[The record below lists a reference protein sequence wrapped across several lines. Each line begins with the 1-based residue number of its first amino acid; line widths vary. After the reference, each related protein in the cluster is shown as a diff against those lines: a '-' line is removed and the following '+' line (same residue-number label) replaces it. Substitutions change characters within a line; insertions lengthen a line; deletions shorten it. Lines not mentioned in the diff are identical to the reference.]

1 MMSNKHWHVGII
13 GLGGIG
19 DYHMNNLAKITNTS
33 VAAICDVNANAVEQ
47 VGERL
52 QLPAE
57 KRYTDYRA
65 IIADPDID
73 FIISGVSNKFH
84 CDILKTAIACGK
96 PIFSEKPFT
105 RTMEEADDLLRLY
118 EANPIPCMIGFSYRY
133 RPCFQ
138 YVKQLVTDGALG
150 RIRHIAAH
158 YLQEENAPMFN
169 KEYTWRFNKEMA
181 GSGILADIGS
191 HMVDAAR
198 FFVGEFTQVSGMMT
212 TFTDRR
218 LDKRTGEYAEVDVD
232 DFTGFQ
238 CVLEGGVMGSFYTH
252 KNAIGT
258 GNQFNVTLF
267 GDLGTVRMSVEK
279 PNEVHLT
286 LRSGEN
292 LQLTESV
299 IHLDEKSVKP
309 MLQDFVDYLEQKNST
324 SLPTIID
331 GYRNQQVLQA
341 IIDSAQDGV
350 TRSLSHVS
358 NVKREELV

>member
-1 MMSNKHWHVGII
+1 MNRREWKAGII

-19 DYHMNNLAKITNTS
+19 DYHMNHLAKVENVQI
-33 VAAICDVNANAVEQ
+33 AAICDVNAKAVEQ
-47 VGERL
+47 VGDRL
-52 QLPAE
+52 QVPVE
-57 KRYTDYRA
+57 KRYSDFTA

-73 FIISGVSNKFH
+73 FLISGVSNQFH
-84 CDILKTAIACGK
+84 ADILKTAIACGK

-105 RTMEEADDLLRLY
+105 RTMEEADELAKLY
-118 EANPIPCMIGFSYRY
+118 EHNPIPCMIGFSYRY

-138 YVKQLVTDGALG
+138 YVKQLVAEGTLG

-169 KEYTWRFNKEMA
+169 KPYTWRFSQAMA

-198 FFVGEFTQVSGMMT
+198 FFVGEFVQVSGLMS
-212 TFTDRR
+212 TFIDRR
-218 LDKRTGEYAEVDVD
+218 PDVRTGELREVDVD
-232 DFTGFQ
+232 DFTSFQ
-238 CVLEGGVMGSFYTH
+238 CILEGGVMGSFYTH

-267 GDLGTVRMSVEK
+267 GDLGTVRIAVER

-286 LRSGEN
+286 LRAGDN
-292 LQLTESV
+292 HQLTETC
-299 IHLDEKSVKP
+299 IHLDGNTFKG
-309 MLQDFVDYLEQKNST
+309 MLQDFVDYLEQKGT
-324 SLPTIID
+324 TTVPTLMD

-341 IIDSAQDGV
+341 IIDSAKDGMAR
-350 TRSLSHVS
+350 TLHTDL
-358 NVKREELV
+358 NLKEGLV

>member
-1 MMSNKHWHVGII
+1 MTTKQWRVGII

-19 DYHMNNLAKITNTS
+19 DYHMNNLAKIGNTT
-33 VAAICDVNANAVEQ
+33 VAAICDVNAKAVEQ
-47 VGERL
+47 AGNRL
-52 QLPAE
+52 NLPAE
-57 KRYTDYRA
+57 KRYSDFKA

-73 FIISGVSNKFH
+73 FLISGVSNKFH
-84 CDILKTAIACGK
+84 YDILKCAIEHRK

-105 RTMEEADDLLRLY
+105 RTMEEADELLSLY
-118 EANPIPCMIGFSYRY
+118 EQNPIPCMIGFSYRY

-138 YVKQLVTDGALG
+138 YVKQLVTDGSLG
-150 RIRHIAAH
+150 QIRHIAAH

-169 KEYTWRFNKEMA
+169 KEYTWRFNKDMA

-232 DFTGFQ
+232 DFTSFQ
-238 CVLEGGVMGSFYTH
+238 SVLEGGVMGSFYTH

-267 GDLGTVRMSVEK
+267 GDLGTARISVEK

-286 LRSGEN
+286 LRSGDN

-299 IHLDEKSVKP
+299 IHLDEKTIKP
-309 MLQDFVDYLEQKNST
+309 MLQDFVDYLDHLDT
-324 SLPTIID
+324 PTFPTLMD

-350 TRSLSHVS
+350 TRRL
-358 NVKREELV
+358 

>member
-1 MMSNKHWHVGII
+1 MTNKQWQAGII

-19 DYHMNNLAKITNTS
+19 DYHMNNLAKIANTT
-33 VAAICDVNANAVEQ
+33 VAAICDVNVKAVEQ
-47 VGERL
+47 VGDRL
-52 QLPAE
+52 NLPTE
-57 KRYTDYRA
+57 KRYSDYKA

-84 CDILKTAIACGK
+84 YDILKCAIEYGK

-105 RTMEEADDLLRLY
+105 RTMEEADELVALY
-118 EANPIPCMIGFSYRY
+118 EQNPISCMIGFSYRY

-138 YVKQLVTDGALG
+138 YVKQLVTEGALG

-169 KEYTWRFNKEMA
+169 KEYTWRFNKDMA

-198 FFVGEFTQVSGMMT
+198 FFVGEFTQVSGMMS
-212 TFTDRR
+212 TFIDRR
-218 LDKRTGEYAEVDVD
+218 MDKRTGEYAQVDVD

-267 GDLGTVRMSVEK
+267 GDLGTVRISVEA

-286 LRSGEN
+286 LRTGEN
-292 LQLTESV
+292 LQLTETV
-299 IHLDEKSVKP
+299 IHLDQKSAKP
-309 MLQDFVDYLEQKNST
+309 MLQDFVDYLVHEKSDL
-324 SLPTIID
+324 LPTIMD

-341 IIDSAQDGV
+341 IIDSAKDGV
-350 TRSLSHVS
+350 TRSL
-358 NVKREELV
+358 

>member
-1 MMSNKHWHVGII
+1 MNKDIWNVGII

-19 DYHMNNLAKITNTS
+19 DYHMNHLSRIANTR
-33 VAAICDVNANAVEQ
+33 VAAICDVNTKAVQE
-47 VGERL
+47 VGDRL
-52 QLPAE
+52 NLSAE
-57 KRYTDYRA
+57 KRYSDYKA
-65 IIADPDID
+65 IIADTDVD

-84 CDILKTAIACGK
+84 YDILKYAIECGK

-105 RTMEEADDLLRLY
+105 RTMEEADELLSLY
-118 EANPIPCMIGFSYRY
+118 EKNPIPCMIGFSYRY

-138 YVKQLVTDGALG
+138 YVKQLVEKGTLG

-198 FFVGEFTQVSGMMT
+198 FFVGEFTSVAGMMS
-212 TFTDRR
+212 TFIDHRR
-218 LDKRTGEYAEVDVD
+218 DPRTNQLVEVDVD
-232 DFTGFQ
+232 DFAGFQ
-238 CVLEGGVMGSFYTH
+238 CVLEGGVMGTFYTH

-258 GNQFNVTLF
+258 KNQFQVTLF
-267 GDLGTVRMSVEK
+267 GDLGTVRISVEQ

-286 LRSGEN
+286 VREGEK
-292 LQLTESV
+292 LELTEKV
-299 IHLDEKSVKP
+299 IHLDEKTMKP
-309 MLQDFVDYLEQKNST
+309 MLQDFVDYLEQANST
-324 SLPTIID
+324 LLPTILD

-341 IIDSAQDGV
+341 IIDSAKDGV
-350 TRSLSHVS
+350 TRTI
-358 NVKREELV
+358 

>member
-1 MMSNKHWHVGII
+1 MNNKKWNVGII
-13 GLGGIG
+13 GVGGMGASHVNSFSNI
-19 DYHMNNLAKITNTS
+19 ANTR
-33 VAAICDVNANAVEQ
+33 VAAICDVNAKAAQQ
-47 VGERL
+47 VGDRL
-52 QLPAE
+52 NLPAE
-57 KRYTDYRA
+57 KRYSDFKA
-65 IIADPDID
+65 MIADPEVDSIV
-73 FIISGVSNKFH
+73 SGVLNKFH
-84 CDILKTAIACGK
+84 YDILKCAIEYGK

-105 RTMEEADDLLRLY
+105 RTMEEADELLSLY
-118 EANPIPCMIGFSYRY
+118 EKNPIPCMIGFSYRY
-133 RPCFQ
+133 IPCFQ
-138 YVKQLVTDGALG
+138 YVKQLVTDGTLG

-181 GSGILADIGS
+181 GTGILADIGS

-198 FFVGEFTQVSGMMT
+198 FFVGEFTQVSGMMS

-218 LDKRTGEYAEVDVD
+218 MDMRTGQLVEVDVD

-238 CVLEGGVMGSFYTH
+238 GVLEGGVMGTFYTH

-267 GDLGTVRMSVEK
+267 GDLGTVRIAVEH

-286 LRSGEN
+286 IRKGEN
-292 LQLTESV
+292 LQLTETV

-309 MLQDFVDYLEQKNST
+309 ILQDFVDYLEHANSPSIPMIT
-324 SLPTIID
+324 D

-341 IIDSAQDGV
+341 IIDSAEDGV
-350 TRSLSHVS
+350 TRSI
-358 NVKREELV
+358 

>member
-1 MMSNKHWHVGII
+1 MTNKTWNVGII
-13 GLGGIG
+13 GLGAIG
-19 DYHMNNLAKITNTS
+19 ASHMNHLAKITNTK

-47 VGERL
+47 VGDRL
-52 QLPAE
+52 NLPPE
-57 KRYTDYRA
+57 KRYSDFQA
-65 IIADPDID
+65 IIADSEID

-84 CDILKTAIACGK
+84 FDILKLAIEYGK

-105 RTMEEADDLLRLY
+105 RTMEEADELVSLY
-118 EANPIPCMIGFSYRY
+118 EKNPIPCMIGFSYRY

-138 YVKQLVTDGALG
+138 YVKQLVTNGTLG

-169 KEYTWRFNKEMA
+169 KEYTWRFNKAMA

-198 FFVGEFTQVSGMMT
+198 FFVGEFTQVSGMMS

-218 LDKRTGEYAEVDVD
+218 MDKRTGEYAQVDVD

-258 GNQFNVTLF
+258 RNQFDVTLF
-267 GDLGTVRMSVEK
+267 GDLGTVRISVER

-286 LRSGEN
+286 LRAGEN
-292 LQLTESV
+292 LQLTETV

-309 MLQDFVDYLEQKNST
+309 MLQDFVDYLEQRKST
-324 SLPTIID
+324 SVPTIMD

-341 IIDSAQDGV
+341 IIDSSEDGV
-350 TRSLSHVS
+350 TRSLSF
-358 NVKREELV
+358 

>member
-1 MMSNKHWHVGII
+1 MTTKQWRVGII

-19 DYHMNNLAKITNTS
+19 DYHMNNLAKIGNAT
-33 VAAICDVNANAVEQ
+33 VAAICDVNAKAVEQ
-47 VGERL
+47 AGNRL
-52 QLPAE
+52 NLPAE
-57 KRYTDYRA
+57 KRYSDFKA

-73 FIISGVSNKFH
+73 FLISGVSNKFH
-84 CDILKTAIACGK
+84 YDILKCAIEHGK

-105 RTMEEADDLLRLY
+105 RTIEEADELLSLY
-118 EANPIPCMIGFSYRY
+118 EQNPIPCMIGFSYRY
-133 RPCFQ
+133 RPCFK
-138 YVKQLVTDGALG
+138 YVKQLVTDGSLG
-150 RIRHIAAH
+150 QIRHIAAH

-169 KEYTWRFNKEMA
+169 KEYTWRFNKDMA

-232 DFTGFQ
+232 DFTSFQ
-238 CVLEGGVMGSFYTH
+238 SVHEGGVVGSFYTH

-267 GDLGTVRMSVEK
+267 GDLGTARMSVEK

-286 LRSGEN
+286 LRSGNN

-299 IHLDEKSVKP
+299 IHLDEKTIKP
-309 MLQDFVDYLEQKNST
+309 MLQDFVDYLDHLDT
-324 SLPTIID
+324 PTFPTLID

-350 TRSLSHVS
+350 TRRL
-358 NVKREELV
+358 

>member
-1 MMSNKHWHVGII
+1 MSTRKWRVGMI

-19 DYHMNNLAKITNTS
+19 DYHRNNLAKVAHTT
-33 VAAICDVNANAVEQ
+33 VAAICDVNETAVQQ

-52 QLPAE
+52 NLPKE
-57 KRYTDYRA
+57 KRYSDYRA
-65 IIADPDID
+65 LLADPDID
-73 FIISGVSNKFH
+73 FVISGVSNKYH
-84 CDILKTAIACGK
+84 YDILKCAIENGK

-105 RTMEEADDLLRLY
+105 RTLEEADELLRLY
-118 EANPIPCMIGFSYRY
+118 EHNPIPCMIGFSYRY

-198 FFVGEFTQVSGMMT
+198 FFVGEFTQVSGMMS
-212 TFTDRR
+212 TFIDRR
-218 LDKRTGEYAEVDVD
+218 LDKRTGQYTEVDVD
-232 DFTGFQ
+232 DFTSFQ
-238 CVLEGGVMGSFYTH
+238 CVLDDGVMGSFYTH

-267 GDLGTVRMSVEK
+267 GDLGTVRISVEK

-286 LRSGEN
+286 LRSGDN
-292 LQLTESV
+292 LQLTEST

-309 MLQDFVDYLEQKNST
+309 MLQDFVDYLEQKNSS
-324 SLPTIID
+324 SLPTIMD

-341 IIDSAQDGV
+341 IIDSAKDGV
-350 TRSLSHVS
+350 TRSL
-358 NVKREELV
+358 

>member
-1 MMSNKHWHVGII
+1 MTTKQWNVGII

-19 DYHMNNLAKITNTS
+19 DYHMNNLAKIPHTS
-33 VAAICDVNANAVEQ
+33 VVAICDVNSKAAGQ
-47 VGERL
+47 VGDRL
-52 QLPAE
+52 NLPAE
-57 KRYTDYRA
+57 KRYGDYQA

-73 FIISGVSNKFH
+73 FLISGVSNKFH
-84 CDILKTAIACGK
+84 YNILKCAIEAGK

-105 RTMEEADDLLRLY
+105 RTMEEADELLRLF

-150 RIRHIAAH
+150 TIRHIAAH

-198 FFVGEFTQVSGMMT
+198 FFVGEFKQVSGIMT

-218 LDKRTGEYAEVDVD
+218 LDKRTGEYAQVDVD

-267 GDLGTVRMSVEK
+267 GDLGTVRISVER

-299 IHLDEKSVKP
+299 IHLDAKAVKP
-309 MLQDFVDYLEQKNST
+309 MLQDFVDYLEQEKSP
-324 SLPTIID
+324 LIPTLMD
-331 GYRNQQVLQA
+331 GYLNQQVLQA

-350 TRSLSHVS
+350 TRSL
-358 NVKREELV
+358 

>member
-1 MMSNKHWHVGII
+1 MNKEIWNVGII

-19 DYHMNNLAKITNTS
+19 DYHMNHLSRIANTR
-33 VAAICDVNANAVEQ
+33 VAAICDVNAKAVEE
-47 VGERL
+47 VGDRL
-52 QLPAE
+52 NLSAE
-57 KRYTDYRA
+57 KRYNDYKA
-65 IIADPDID
+65 IIADTDVD

-84 CDILKTAIACGK
+84 YDILKYAIECGK

-105 RTMEEADDLLRLY
+105 RTMEEADELLSLY
-118 EANPIPCMIGFSYRY
+118 EKNPIPCMIGFSYRY

-138 YVKQLVTDGALG
+138 YVKQLVEQGTLG

-198 FFVGEFTQVSGMMT
+198 FFVGEFTQVSGMMS
-212 TFTDRR
+212 TFIDHRTDP
-218 LDKRTGEYAEVDVD
+218 RTLQPVEVDVD

-238 CVLEGGVMGSFYTH
+238 CVLEGGVMGTFYTH

-258 GNQFNVTLF
+258 KNQFHVTLF
-267 GDLGTVRMSVEK
+267 GDLGTVRISVEQ

-286 LRSGEN
+286 VREGEK
-292 LQLTESV
+292 LELTEKV
-299 IHLDEKSVKP
+299 IHLDEKTMKP
-309 MLQDFVDYLEQKNST
+309 MLQDFVDYLEQANSPL
-324 SLPTIID
+324 LPTIID

-341 IIDSAQDGV
+341 IIDSAKDGV
-350 TRSLSHVS
+350 TRTI
-358 NVKREELV
+358 

>member
-1 MMSNKHWHVGII
+1 MNKDIWNVGII

-19 DYHMNNLAKITNTS
+19 DYHMNHLSRIVNTR
-33 VAAICDVNANAVEQ
+33 VAAICDVNTKAVQE
-47 VGERL
+47 VGDRL
-52 QLPAE
+52 NLSAE
-57 KRYTDYRA
+57 KRYSDYKA
-65 IIADPDID
+65 IIADTDVD

-84 CDILKTAIACGK
+84 YDILKYAIVCGK

-105 RTMEEADDLLRLY
+105 RTMEEADELLSLY
-118 EANPIPCMIGFSYRY
+118 EKNPIPCMIGFSYRY

-138 YVKQLVTDGALG
+138 YVKKLVEQGTLG

-198 FFVGEFTQVSGMMT
+198 FFVGEFTQVAGMMS
-212 TFTDRR
+212 TFIDHRTDS
-218 LDKRTGEYAEVDVD
+218 RTNQLVEVDVD

-238 CVLEGGVMGSFYTH
+238 CVLEGGVMGTFYTH

-258 GNQFNVTLF
+258 KNQFQVTLF
-267 GDLGTVRMSVEK
+267 GDLGTVRISVEQ

-286 LRSGEN
+286 VREGEK
-292 LQLTESV
+292 LELTEKV
-299 IHLDEKSVKP
+299 IHLDEKTMKP
-309 MLQDFVDYLEQKNST
+309 MLQDFVDYLEQANSPL
-324 SLPTIID
+324 LPTIID
-331 GYRNQQVLQA
+331 GYRNQRVLQA
-341 IIDSAQDGV
+341 IIDSAKDGV
-350 TRSLSHVS
+350 TRTI
-358 NVKREELV
+358 